1 MLELESGRESLHKT
15 LRELIFE
22 GGHDTESTSLLGVDG
37 EILSYAGLRK
47 QVDYIVRAL
56 NSRGFRRGERV
67 ALVMPNG
74 FRMAITLLSV
84 MAGFVCAPLDP
95 GYREAELEQRLT
107 GMKAACILTQAGVK
121 THAPSLAKK
130 MGIELVE
137 LEGGGGNF
145 TIKGVERV
153 PETDNVWTSI
163 DDTVLLL
170 HTSGTTAKPKLVGL
184 TNRNVAHSVTVIKDW
199 LGLTSGDRGLGM
211 MPLFH
216 VHGQIMVF
224 ASLAAGGSVVCA
236 PGFDPERFFGWLGEF
251 QPTWYSAV
259 PTIHRAV
266 YDTIHPDALPMM
278 KGRLRFIRSASS
290 ALPVQL
296 LRGLE
301 DTFKVPV
308 IEAYGMTEASHGI
321 TSNPLPPLTRK
332 AGSVG
337 LPFPGEEVTVIG
349 EGGKILGEGEVGE
362 IIIRGKNVIT
372 GYLEN
377 PEADAK
383 SFWQGWLRTGD
394 LGCMDSDGYL
404 YIKGRVKELINR
416 GGEKISPREVEEALL
431 ADGSVSEAV
440 AFPVPHPTLGE
451 DVAAAVVLKGG
462 HSVREG
468 DLREGLLKTLAQHK
482 VPQRIFFVDQIPK
495 TSVGKPKRVGMAERL
510 GIAPASTP
518 AEGKEAS
525 AGDIELVGIM
535 EGILSIWKSVLRR
548 NDVTLGE
555 RFLEAGGD
563 SLRATQVAARL
574 REAFGVEI
582 DIASLFEA
590 DTVAGQARLVKTE
603 LAKEGQRR
611 GIRR

>member
-1 MLELESGRESLHKT
+1 LHKT
-15 LRELIFE
+15 LRELVFE
-22 GGHDTESTSLLGVDG
+22 GGQDTESTALLGVDG
-37 EILSYAGLRK
+37 ETLSYGGLRS
-47 QVDYIVRAL
+47 QVDYVVRAL
-56 NSRGFRRGERV
+56 NSLGFRRSERV

-74 FRMAITLLSV
+74 IHMAIALVSAI
-84 MAGFVCAPLDP
+84 AGFVCAPLNP
-95 GYREAELEQRLT
+95 SHVEAELEQHLS
-107 GMKAACILTQAGVK
+107 GIDAACILTLAGAK
-121 THAPSLAKK
+121 THASSLAKK
-130 MGIELVE
+130 MGIEVVE
-137 LEGGGGNF
+137 VEGHGGKF
-145 TIKGVERV
+145 AIKGAGHV
-153 PETDNVWTSI
+153 PEKDNVWTGE
-163 DDTVLLL
+163 DDAALLL
-170 HTSGTTAKPKLVGL
+170 HTSGTTTKPKLVGL
-184 TNRNVAHSVTVIKDW
+184 TNRNIAHSVTAIKDW
-199 LGLTSGDRGLGM
+199 LGIASGDRCLSM

-216 VHGQIMVF
+216 VHGQITVF
-224 ASLAAGGSVVCA
+224 ASLAAGGSVICA
-236 PGFDPERFFGWLGEF
+236 PGFDSERFLGWLGEF
-251 QPTWYSAV
+251 RPTWYSAV

-266 YDTIHPDALPMM
+266 YDMVQPDVSSVV

-290 ALPVQL
+290 PLPVQL

-301 DTFKVPV
+301 DAFKVPV

-321 TSNPLPPLTRK
+321 TSNPLPPLARK

-337 LPFPGEEVTVIG
+337 LPFPGEEVAVIG

-377 PEADAK
+377 PEANAK

-394 LGCMDSDGYL
+394 LGCMDSEGYL
-404 YIKGRVKELINR
+404 YIKGRAKELINR

-468 DLREGLLKTLAQHK
+468 DLRAGLLKTLAQYK
-482 VPQRIFFVDQIPK
+482 VPQRIFFVDEIPK
-495 TSVGKPKRVGMAERL
+495 TAVGKPKRVGMAERL
-510 GIAPASTP
+510 GIAPAPIP
-518 AEGKEAS
+518 AKVGGAG
-525 AGDIELVGIM
+525 AGDIELARIM
-535 EGILSIWKSVLRR
+535 EGVLGIWKSVLRR
-548 NDVTLGE
+548 DDVTMGE

-574 REAFGVEI
+574 GETFGVEI

-590 DTVAGQARLVKTE
+590 DTVAGQAGLVKAK
-603 LAKEGQRR
+603 LAKEGERQGAGR
-611 GIRR
+611 